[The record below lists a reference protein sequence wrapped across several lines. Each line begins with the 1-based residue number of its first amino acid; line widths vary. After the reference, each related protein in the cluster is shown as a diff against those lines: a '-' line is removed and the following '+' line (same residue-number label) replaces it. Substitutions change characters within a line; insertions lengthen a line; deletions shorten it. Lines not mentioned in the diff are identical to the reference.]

1 MCVARNGMVFAFS
14 RISID
19 TGSLDLGRLLLDVFA
34 RCSLGPLLA
43 VLTGLALGSISA
55 CERMVE
61 RDLRA
66 DLADADS
73 PRMQLAPYREGMTL
87 REVYD
92 TFPRNGA
99 VDTRLRILTD
109 NNEAWLARWQLL
121 ASAERSIDI
130 SYFILKQDIFGVAL
144 LGALLKK
151 ADEGV
156 RIRILLDA
164 YGTQLS
170 NSPKGNDYLDTLVNT
185 GNVEV
190 RMYRPWLNRA
200 LDILL
205 NLNIKIAVSSEHDKI
220 LVADGK
226 RAITGG
232 RNVAVEYFSHPEDA
246 EFVFEDLDIEVLG
259 RRSAQDLVAAFEAQY
274 SADSAEL
281 LARERLD
288 LVTQRDD
295 LELVYQSMAQWLGD
309 SGLTPKTTQE
319 LESRLPDLADEL
331 AGMKHLR
338 GGLSRP
344 FAPYIVAETRILDS
358 TARYE
363 ASKDTITR
371 AALRLIASAREQVFI
386 VSPYFVLPQ
395 GAAEVVAQSLRPNV
409 PLRLLTNSP
418 GATESVIAGA
428 FLLAHWADLM
438 AAIPK
443 LELYGNATEQMIH
456 SKAATFDG
464 VVTLV
469 GTYNVSPLSIATNSE
484 VVLAVWSREFA
495 DRVMQRARAHI
506 AAGEPEVYRY
516 RIARE
521 AGGAPTLT
529 EDQQPVP
536 VFGPLDHFELEDQPK
551 LDMALTLLKA
561 IEAVPGLSPLY

>member
-1 MCVARNGMVFAFS
+1 M
-14 RISID
+14 
-19 TGSLDLGRLLLDVFA
+19 GRLQLNIFA
-34 RCSLGPLLA
+34 RCTLWLLLA
-43 VLTGLALGSISA
+43 VFAGLSLGSISA
-55 CERMVE
+55 CERMAE
-61 RDLRA
+61 QDLRA
-66 DLADADS
+66 DLAEPDS
-73 PRMQLAPYREGMTL
+73 PQMKLAPYREGMTL

-99 VDTRLRILTD
+99 VDTRLRILND

-121 ASAERSIDI
+121 ESAEHSIDI

-164 YGTQLS
+164 YGTRLS

-232 RNVAVEYFSHPEDA
+232 RNVAVEYFAHPEDA
-246 EFVFEDLDIEVLG
+246 DFVFEDIDIEVLG
-259 RRSAQDLVAAFEAQY
+259 RPSAQDLVAAFEAQY

-281 LARERLD
+281 LAREALD
-288 LVTQRDD
+288 LVSQRDD
-295 LELVYQSMAQWLGD
+295 LELVYQSMARWLGGA
-309 SGLTPKTTQE
+309 GLTPQ
-319 LESRLPDLADEL
+319 SRQQLQSQLPELADEL
-331 AGMKHLR
+331 SGMEHLR

-344 FAPYIVAETRILDS
+344 FSPYIVAETRILDS

-395 GAAEVVAQSLRPNV
+395 GAAEAVAQSARRDV

-418 GATESVIAGA
+418 AATESVVAGA

-438 AAIPK
+438 AAIPN

-495 DRVMQRARAHI
+495 DRVTQRARAHI

-521 AGGAPTLT
+521 AGGAPKLT
-529 EDQQPVP
+529 EDGQPLP
-536 VFGPLDHFELEDQPK
+536 VFGPLDHFEIEGQPK
-551 LDMALTLLKA
+551 LDLAVVLLQA
-561 IEAVPGLSPLY
+561 MEAVPGLSPLY